1 MESKLKDI
9 RMSPRKVNLIAGL
22 IRMRSVHD
30 ALEILKVLPKK
41 SAGFLFKALA
51 SAVSNAEHN
60 DKKDADTL
68 IVKSVVVNQG
78 RTLKRGRPGYKG
90 KTMPIKKHSS
100 HVSIVLEDSEVTPK
114 KTSKKVP
121 PTKS

>member
-1 MESKLKDI
+1 
-9 RMSPRKVNLIAGL
+9 MSPRKVNLIAGL
-22 IRMRSVHD
+22 IRMRSAHD

-41 SAGFLFKALA
+41 SAGFLFKALS

-60 DKKDADTL
+60 DKKDAETL
-68 IVKSVVVNQG
+68 IVKSVVVNMG

-100 HVSIVLEDSEVTPK
+100 HVSIVLEESQTPVK
-114 KTSKKVP
+114 KTPSKK
-121 PTKS
+121 S

>member
-1 MESKLKDI
+1 MESKLRNI

-22 IRMRSVHD
+22 IRMRSVNE

-51 SAVSNAEHN
+51 SAASNAEHN
-60 DKKDADTL
+60 SKKDADDL

-100 HVSIVLEDSEVTPK
+100 HVSILLEETPSTPK
-114 KTSKKVP
+114 KTSSKK
-121 PTKS
+121 S